1 MKILLSPLTRRRVR
15 GQLNELRTTYLRFTP
30 ADAAEFLNR
39 VMGHNLSAKDI
50 AALENRTEGWI
61 AGLQLAARIF
71 QEWNDMEAAEQHT
84 QQSLQLWE
92 YVGLKR

>member
-1 MKILLSPLTRRRVR
+1 MLQYTMPREVILL
-15 GQLNELRTTYLRFTP
+15 RTL
-30 ADAAEFLNR
+30 
-39 VMGHNLSAKDI
+39 NLSAKDI

-71 QEWNDMEAAEQHT
+71 YEWNDMEAAEQHT